1 MMNKFKIARNYA
13 FRLLGMR
20 AYTVWE
26 FRKKLASKG
35 ISFEVIEGIVEE
47 CLEKGYLSDF
57 LWTENFVRF
66 LLKKGYGLNVIKKK
80 LQMKGISEDLS
91 SEVISRFC
99 KEEVFFKSITH
110 LLETKYKDRD
120 LQNLKECQKVINSLI
135 YRGFDYPLIR
145 ESIDKKTR
153 NGIYSGVS

>member
-47 CLEKGYLSDF
+47 CL
-57 LWTENFVRF
+57 
-66 LLKKGYGLNVIKKK
+66 
-80 LQMKGISEDLS
+80 MKGISEDLS